1 MLKISEFLKDLPLRK
16 CKKSLAMEYGW
27 HQNIFVETYLTDTI
41 RLAFDLLVVLLG
53 FWQRVDPSHKI
64 DG

>member
-1 MLKISEFLKDLPLRK
+1 
-16 CKKSLAMEYGW
+16 MEYGW
-27 HQNIFVETYLTDTI
+27 HQNIFVETYLTDV

-53 FWQRVDPSHKI
+53 FWQCVDPSHKI